1 MTRVFALLLPFLFL
15 SLFLYFF
22 LFLRS
27 RSSFLFLES
36 NNKNKLKQ
44 KQKTTDKKLAQ
55 RKHFPSVNWGISYS
69 KYDKALEPFY
79 DAFDPEFV
87 ALRKTAREILQKE
100 SEISDIVQL
109 VGKDSLAEGDKVTL
123 EAARFLIEDF
133 LQQNGFSSYDRY
145 CPFYKT
151 VEMLRNIIA
160 FYECAT
166 AAVGRAGGAAAGA
179 TAGSGSGGASGVG
192 GGGKV
197 TFNLIKSRLGDLLYK
212 LSSQKFEE
220 PSQGEEAVK
229 AKLRALNEEI
239 KERFRALEEEVR

>member
-1 MTRVFALLLPFLFL
+1 MWRWWRAPFII
-15 SLFLYFF
+15 SPPSKK
-22 LFLRS
+22 RPP
-27 RSSFLFLES
+27 
-36 NNKNKLKQ
+36 Q
-44 KQKTTDKKLAQ
+44 KKTYKKKKRKTTDKKLAQ

-87 ALRKTAREILQKE
+87 SLRKTAREILQKE

-160 FYECAT
+160 FYECAS

-179 TAGSGSGGASGVG
+179 TATAGSGSGGAAGVA

-197 TFNLIKSRLGDLLYK
+197 TFNLIKARLGDLLYK

-220 PSQGEEAVK
+220 PSQGEETVK

-239 KERFRALEEEVR
+239 RERFRALEEEVR

>member
-1 MTRVFALLLPFLFL
+1 M
-15 SLFLYFF
+15 
-22 LFLRS
+22 
-27 RSSFLFLES
+27 
-36 NNKNKLKQ
+36 
-44 KQKTTDKKLAQ
+44 
-55 RKHFPSVNWGISYS
+55 
-69 KYDKALEPFY
+69 
-79 DAFDPEFV
+79 
-87 ALRKTAREILQKE
+87 
-100 SEISDIVQL
+100 QL

-160 FYECAT
+160 FYECAS

-179 TAGSGSGGASGVG
+179 AAAGSGSGGAAGTA

-197 TFNLIKSRLGDLLYK
+197 TFNLIKARLGDLLYK

-220 PSQGEEAVK
+220 PSQGEEVVK
-229 AKLRALNEEI
+229 AKLKALGEEI
-239 KERFRALEEEVR
+239 RERFRALEEEVR

>member
-1 MTRVFALLLPFLFL
+1 MSHSL
-15 SLFLYFF
+15 SLSP
-22 LFLRS
+22 S
-27 RSSFLFLES
+27 RSLPPRTPSPPHKKNFTTT
-36 NNKNKLKQ
+36 NKK
-44 KQKTTDKKLAQ
+44 TDKKLAQ

-79 DAFDPEFV
+79 DAFDSEF
-87 ALRKTAREILQKE
+87 ASLRKAAREILQKE

-160 FYECAT
+160 FYECAS

-179 TAGSGSGGASGVG
+179 AAAGSGSGGAAGAA

-197 TFNLIKSRLGDLLYK
+197 TFNLIKARLGDLLYK

-220 PSQGEEAVK
+220 PSQGEEVVK
-229 AKLRALNEEI
+229 AKLKALGEEI
-239 KERFRALEEEVR
+239 RERFRALEEEVR

>member
-1 MTRVFALLLPFLFL
+1 MSHSL
-15 SLFLYFF
+15 SLSP
-22 LFLRS
+22 S
-27 RSSFLFLES
+27 RSLPPRTPSPPHKKNFTTT
-36 NNKNKLKQ
+36 NKK
-44 KQKTTDKKLAQ
+44 TDKKLAQ

-79 DAFDPEFV
+79 DAFDSEF
-87 ALRKTAREILQKE
+87 ASLRKAAREILQKE

-160 FYECAT
+160 FYECAS
-166 AAVGRAGGAAAGA
+166 AAVGRAGGAA
-179 TAGSGSGGASGVG
+179 

-197 TFNLIKSRLGDLLYK
+197 TFNLIKARLGDLLYK

-220 PSQGEEAVK
+220 PSQGEEVVK
-229 AKLRALNEEI
+229 AKLKALGEEI
-239 KERFRALEEEVR
+239 RERFRALEEEVR